1 MRHGAGSG
9 PESNVKLRQNDIR
22 QKAVLGGCFPTWLFG
37 DLFTFNRAS
46 KALAMPIGFYFLWQ
60 YSEVL
65 SHIR

>member
-1 MRHGAGSG
+1 
-9 PESNVKLRQNDIR
+9 LRQNDIR
-22 QKAVLGGCFPTWLFG
+22 QKAMLGGCFPTWLFG
-37 DLFTFNRAS
+37 GLFTFNRAS